1 MKLNKLFI
9 AACTLA
15 IGFGFASCSDDDMF
29 TKDGK
34 DAFILGSSDL
44 DCLKVTGKSGIVWKS
59 RMEDNTIYIQVS
71 PTVDP
76 VEELDG
82 VVAKFFISKGATVT
96 PDPSIPQNF
105 AQEGGVQYTVTSED
119 GKTSRT
125 YTVTHGLTDITEFG
139 NGFTRGIQ
147 QNFKFFDELGYP
159 GDHTKIGGFADSRL
173 YGDLNGYVAFC
184 GHDNIVLLAHQYS
197 NPQFGDPSLNV
208 VDESMSLKVFK
219 ASDFSQA
226 GNLNIGSLN
235 ISNIRAITSDWNGV
249 LVAVVNNGGSA
260 DLYYWT
266 SPTDSPKQL
275 GHVNENICAAV
286 DGSSYVQV
294 AGDIFSQANIT
305 CNGNRNKT
313 GDHYM
318 IHLENGQ
325 IASTELIQS
334 GYPSDDSNGFQM
346 ISPLKGEPKSSYV
359 MGDVEGNGNNTLKVY
374 ANTYSGKTKVIM
386 PNVLQ
391 NDWQQW
397 WVGTGS
403 NLARTGGRRPYVS
416 AMYINGKYY
425 SVVMLGTG
433 WWWHNDIVEIDDLH
447 TRVTGTSMAFSVNCA
462 WSFGG
467 SSDWYWDPELK
478 EAYWVGYTDRY
489 GMFSFRLTCYE

>member
-9 AACTLA
+9 TAFAVA
-15 IGFGFASCSDDDMF
+15 MGFGFTSCSDDNIF
-29 TKDGK
+29 ENDGK
-34 DAFILGSSDL
+34 EAYILGSSDL

-76 VEELDG
+76 AEELNG
-82 VVAKFFISKGATVT
+82 VVAKFFVSKGATVD
-96 PDPSIPQNF
+96 PDPSLPQNF

-125 YTVTHGLTDITEFG
+125 YIVTHGLTDIVEFG
-139 NGFTRGIQ
+139 QGFTRGIQ
-147 QNFKFFDELGYP
+147 QNIATFAELGYP
-159 GDHTKIGGFADSRL
+159 GEQGNYGFADSRQ
-173 YGDLNGYVAFC
+173 YGDLNGYVAYC
-184 GHDNIVLLAHQYS
+184 GHDHIVLLAAQYS
-197 NPQFGDPSLNV
+197 NPQFDNAALKV
-208 VDESMSLKVFK
+208 VDEALSLKVYN

-226 GNLNIGSLN
+226 GNLNIGSIN
-235 ISNIRAITSDWNGV
+235 ISAIRAITSDWNGV

-260 DLYYWT
+260 DIYCWNK
-266 SPTDSPKQL
+266 PADSPKL
-275 GHVNENICAAV
+275 VAHVNENLCSTI

-294 AGDIFSQANIT
+294 TGDIYGEANIT
-305 CNGNRNKT
+305 CNAGRGKT

-318 IHLENGQ
+318 LHIENGSLVDTQ
-325 IASTELIQS
+325 VIQT

-346 ISPLKGEPKSSYV
+346 ISPIKNTLNSSYV
-359 MGDVEGNGNNTLKVY
+359 VGDAEGSGNNTLKVY

-391 NDWQQW
+391 SDWQTW

-403 NLARTGGRRPYVS
+403 NLSRTGARRPYVS
-416 AMYINGKYY
+416 SMYINGKYY
-425 SVVMLGTG
+425 ALIMLGSG
-433 WWWHNDIVEIDDLH
+433 WWWHTDIAEIEDLH
-447 TRVTGTSMAFSVNCA
+447 TRVAGTSVAFSTNCA

-467 SSDWYWDPELK
+467 SCDWYWDPELK

-489 GMFSFRLTCYE
+489 GMFSVRLTCYE